1 MARVKKENERFQI
14 KSVRNKKSTTFLV
27 TGYKKDTTR
36 IREKFK
42 IKDDAIEYRVMLQ
55 KEEQA
60 GEHDY
65 NLERTTLSAEQ
76 LRDAESAVKLARD
89 HSLSRL
95 VSHYLTLEKRIDHK
109 HGLSLDAAISFT
121 ESHYRHEIEELSIM
135 MARKRFLDTQR
146 GIEQST
152 HNHYTNMT
160 KLLIK
165 DDPNKPVHRFS
176 VTEIQRL
183 LSPYK
188 NANTHMTYRRG
199 LSIFFNWSV
208 RMHHCLENPCLRL
221 GKAPRVTTDIAI
233 LSLEETERL
242 LKAATLL
249 HNGVMVASVAILVFA
264 GLRPSE
270 LQELEPKNIKSDR
283 IRVTGGKLRRKLK
296 RSVPMCPVLQEW
308 LKAYPFKGRPDAWVY
323 KMRKLKTAT
332 KATLWVS
339 DILRHT
345 SISFQLERDQDE
357 GKVAFN
363 NGTSSQMINQHYR
376 DTIDD
381 EEEVAAFWDLT
392 PAKIST
398 VELPEDIKQQDF
410 KEWPTDAKLK
420 KLVRAKPLSRLAL
433 DLNVSDSAIRKRC
446 KQHDI
451 ELPKNGHWQ
460 REFQKAKS
468 GR

>member
-1 MARVKKENERFQI
+1 MARAKKENERFQI
-14 KSVRNKKSTTFLV
+14 KSVRNKKRTTFLV

-36 IREKFK
+36 VREKFK
-42 IKDDAIEYRVMLQ
+42 IKDDAIEFRVQLQ
-55 KEEQA
+55 KEEEA
-60 GEHDY
+60 GEHNY

-76 LRDAESAVKLARD
+76 LRDAENAVHLAGD

-95 VSHYLTLEKRIDHK
+95 VAHYLTLEKRIDHK

-121 ESHYRHEIEELSIM
+121 ESHYQELSIM
-135 MARKRFLDTQR
+135 MARQRFLDTQR

-152 HNHYTNMT
+152 HDHYANMT

-176 VTEIQRL
+176 VTDIQRL

-249 HNGVMVASVAILVFA
+249 HDGFMVASVAILVFA

-296 RSVPMCPVLQEW
+296 RSVPMCPVLQKW

-332 KATLWVS
+332 KATHWVS
-339 DILRHT
+339 GILPYP
-345 SISFQLERDQDE
+345 
-357 GKVAFN
+357 FN
-363 NGTSSQMINQHYR
+363 SN
-376 DTIDD
+376 
-381 EEEVAAFWDLT
+381 
-392 PAKIST
+392 
-398 VELPEDIKQQDF
+398 
-410 KEWPTDAKLK
+410 
-420 KLVRAKPLSRLAL
+420 
-433 DLNVSDSAIRKRC
+433 AIRTKVRS
-446 KQHDI
+446 HSTTA
-451 ELPKNGHWQ
+451 PAP
-460 REFQKAKS
+460 R
-468 GR
+468 